1 MKKRN
6 CHVNLGE
13 GGNTSAFTLV
23 ELLVVIAIIGILIA
37 LLLPA
42 VQAAR
47 EAARRMQCTNHLKQL
62 GLGVHNFH
70 DSRKGVV
77 PLATCWHRATIFPL
91 LFPYMEQQ
99 AICETFNNQLV
110 TWHEW
115 WRGTGIYGAGM
126 DDEKRN
132 GWGSVPFMKCP
143 SRRSGVA
150 ITSDPG
156 SSKSSGD
163 VSLGPQGDYAAVM
176 ALRDTTRA
184 RGYANDKHA
193 WLFQQDPGFPGG
205 PRQDGSVDPA
215 GQIASSFSPFRVSVM
230 TDPNQTGTWSCRDTM
245 ARWSDGTSNQL
256 LFGEKH
262 IPLGQVGRC
271 DFGENWVTEAT
282 YNDCSYLMGGQ
293 NHGAAN
299 YSRPLQMY
307 WDANNEPW
315 MLYPPLSNAKDH
327 VGVYGPDYGFGS
339 YHTGVCNFL
348 AGDGS
353 VHGISTTVALSVIG
367 RLGDVSDGKAVSIP

>member
-1 MKKRN
+1 MRN
-6 CHVNLGE
+6 SNYRVKSE
-13 GGNTSAFTLV
+13 GGDTRAFTLV

-70 DSRKGVV
+70 DSRKGIV
-77 PLATCWHRATIFPL
+77 PLTTCWHRTTLFPL

-99 AICETFNNQLV
+99 NLYESLDSDHLV

-115 WRGTGIYGAGM
+115 WRGGPGSYYGSKM
-126 DDEKRN
+126 TDEIRQ

-143 SRRSGVA
+143 TRRSGTAV
-150 ITSDPG
+150 TTDPG
-156 SSKSSGD
+156 ASTVSGD
-163 VSLGPQGDYAAVM
+163 VSLGPQGDYAAVVAM
-176 ALRDTTRA
+176 RA
-184 RGYANDKHA
+184 TMGAREDMPTYSTPDKHA
-193 WLFQQDPGFPGG
+193 WLFCYKPQYG
-205 PRQDGSVDPA
+205 P
-215 GQIASSFSPFRVSVM
+215 SSSLYYSPFRVSIM
-230 TDPNQTGTWSCRDTM
+230 PDYGRTGQWSCRDTM
-245 ARWSDGTSNQL
+245 AWWSDGTSNQL
-256 LFGEKH
+256 LIGEKH

-271 DFGENWVTEAT
+271 EFGKDWVTEAT

-293 NHGAAN
+293 NHGSAN

-307 WDANNEPW
+307 LDANNEPW
-315 MLYPPLSNAKDH
+315 LLYPPLAKPSDH

-348 AGDGS
+348 VGDGS
-353 VHGISTTVALSVIG
+353 VHGVSTTVALSVIG